1 MGKLGEL
8 SDEAIIFDD
17 CESAILG
24 SDDNGY
30 AVYSHEKLIEIFE
43 SKGMTQDEAIEWID
57 YNIAGVCPRNYT
69 ILYT

>member
-1 MGKLGEL
+1 MKKLEEL

-17 CESAILG
+17 CESAIVG

-43 SKGMTQDEAIEWID
+43 SKGMT
-57 YNIAGVCPRNYT
+57 
-69 ILYT
+69 